1 MPSDHQIHMT
11 AAEQVIREK
20 SVAFARD
27 NKKRIARQLTD
38 ANRYPSEEE
47 PVALFMAGSPGA
59 GKTETAEAF
68 LHDLGGST
76 LLIDPDK
83 YRVFFEGY
91 DGKNAWLFQPAVSI
105 IVEKVID
112 MAFKNRQSFI
122 LDGTL
127 TNYEKAKSNIE
138 RCLNKNRFVQILYVY
153 QQPKLA
159 WQFGQAREAQEGRRI
174 RLEDFIDQYFEARSV
189 VNRLK
194 AHFGKR
200 IEVDLMVKNLDNSLR
215 SYKMNIDVI
224 DRYVPE
230 NFTREFLVQNLPAPE
245 KPL

>member
-1 MPSDHQIHMT
+1 M
-11 AAEQVIREK
+11 
-20 SVAFARD
+20 
-27 NKKRIARQLTD
+27 
-38 ANRYPSEEE
+38 
-47 PVALFMAGSPGA
+47 
-59 GKTETAEAF
+59 
-68 LHDLGGST
+68 
-76 LLIDPDK
+76 
-83 YRVFFEGY
+83 
-91 DGKNAWLFQPAVSI
+91 FQPAVSI

-159 WQFGQAREAQEGRRI
+159 WQFVQAREAQEGRRI